1 MTLLERIR
9 EMGARPPLPPRE
21 DPWEWSDWARA
32 LDSDEEENDEEVNEE
47 EDTDD
52 EE

>member
-21 DPWEWSDWARA
+21 DPWEWFDLARE
-32 LDSDEEENDEEVNEE
+32 LDAAEEEEEGEEDADEE
-47 EDTDD
+47 
-52 EE
+52 